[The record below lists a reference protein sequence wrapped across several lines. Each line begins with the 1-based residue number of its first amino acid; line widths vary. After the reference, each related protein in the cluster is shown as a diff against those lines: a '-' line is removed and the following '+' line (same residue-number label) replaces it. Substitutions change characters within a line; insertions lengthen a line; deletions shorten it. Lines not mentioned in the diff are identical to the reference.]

1 MARRFSVGAMK
12 NWPDHF
18 CLIQLRRLTL
28 KDQDVLAKVAD
39 GTLRKL
45 TKEIAMDA
53 RAFADLPP
61 WDKATA
67 RAAAVGLTADT
78 AVVAGPAAARL
89 WGIDVLGHDDTTEL
103 LLPGSARPGSKKGW
117 PPGVVYRS
125 GFLHPDDIHSEHG
138 IRVTRLIRTLADIA
152 RHHTLEQTVVAVD
165 SARRLW
171 PELTLA
177 TLDNLADSL
186 GPFHR
191 TRTLRQAIALSR
203 PEIGSALE
211 SQARFLL
218 WEADLPGVHRV
229 ETQAPISMNHG
240 ITYRVDLLINGW
252 LVVEVDGEMKYRG
265 AFGVTPD
272 EAIRRERR
280 REKEIQNLG
289 YVVLRISAADLRD
302 PAGFL
307 TLIADTLANTT
318 VPAHLVHA

>member
-138 IRVTRLIRTLADIA
+138 RRVTRLIRTLADIA

-171 PELTLA
+171 R
-177 TLDNLADSL
+177 S
-186 GPFHR
+186 
-191 TRTLRQAIALSR
+191 
-203 PEIGSALE
+203 
-211 SQARFLL
+211 
-218 WEADLPGVHRV
+218 
-229 ETQAPISMNHG
+229 
-240 ITYRVDLLINGW
+240 
-252 LVVEVDGEMKYRG
+252 
-265 AFGVTPD
+265 
-272 EAIRRERR
+272 
-280 REKEIQNLG
+280 
-289 YVVLRISAADLRD
+289 
-302 PAGFL
+302 
-307 TLIADTLANTT
+307 
-318 VPAHLVHA
+318 